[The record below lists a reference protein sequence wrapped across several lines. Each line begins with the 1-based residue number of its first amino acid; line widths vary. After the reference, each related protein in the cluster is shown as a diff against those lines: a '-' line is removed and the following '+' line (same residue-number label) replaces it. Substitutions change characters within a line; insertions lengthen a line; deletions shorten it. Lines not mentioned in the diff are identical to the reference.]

1 MTKLKQILEDV
12 LTNGG
17 SYEQEMWRKP
27 GVMETIQADG
37 EDVCAEFMHGDYGH
51 FEAIMKV
58 RYPDDKITLEGVDC
72 YGGEDQG
79 SEYYHIWKFSLVE
92 DQALATGQPVEYIR
106 FDGCYASHYGTDY
119 EGYKY
124 VRPTEKVVIVYE

>member
-1 MTKLKQILEDV
+1 MTKLKEILEDV

-17 SYEQEMWRKP
+17 SYEQEIWRRP
-27 GVMETIQADG
+27 GQMETIEADG
-37 EDVCAEFMHGDYGH
+37 ADVCTELMHGETGH
-51 FEAIMKV
+51 FEAVMAV
-58 RYPDDKITLEGVDC
+58 RYPDVKITTETVDS

-79 SEYYHIWKFSLVE
+79 SEYYHVWKFVLQE
-92 DQALATGQPVEYIR
+92 DGLATGQPVEYIR

-124 VRPTEKVVIVYE
+124 VRPTEKIVIVYE

>member
-1 MTKLKQILEDV
+1 MTKLKEILEEV

-17 SYEQEMWRKP
+17 SYERKVWCSP
-27 GVMETIQADG
+27 GEMETVEADG
-37 EDVCAEFMHGDYGH
+37 TDVCTELMHGDIGT
-51 FEAIMKV
+51 FESVLSV
-58 RYPDDKITLEGVDC
+58 RYPDVKIATESVDS

-79 SEYYHIWKFSLVE
+79 SEYYHVWKFVLQEES
-92 DQALATGQPVEYIR
+92 LATGQPVEYIR

-124 VRPTEKVVIVYE
+124 VRPIEKVVIVYE